1 LQISSHTFIITN
13 VLNVNYNQDEIHL
26 NKRNAYSLIRQE
38 IQFTYKGALS
48 PYHLKHMY
56 FEFDK
61 KNDMASYL
69 SLSYQA
75 VENVLQEFN
84 VVVKDEYA
92 SMPFIISL

>member
-1 LQISSHTFIITN
+1 MD
-13 VLNVNYNQDEIHL
+13 VLNVNYNQDEIHFK
-26 NKRNAYSLIRQE
+26 KRDAYSLICQE
-38 IQFTYKGALS
+38 IQFTYKGTLS

-69 SLSYQA
+69 SLSYQV
-75 VENVLQEFN
+75 VENVLQELD

>member
-1 LQISSHTFIITN
+1 
-13 VLNVNYNQDEIHL
+13 
-26 NKRNAYSLIRQE
+26 
-38 IQFTYKGALS
+38 
-48 PYHLKHMY
+48 MY

-69 SLSYQA
+69 SLSYQV
-75 VENVLQEFN
+75 VENVLQELD